1 MTFHLKRIHLADNF
15 TVGQL
20 YLNEDLV
27 CYTLEDTV
35 REIEG
40 MPVATWKV
48 PKQTAIP
55 KGEYPLSITFSNR
68 FQKDL
73 PILENVEGFIGIR
86 IHTGNSPLDTEGC
99 ILVGMTWDGS
109 SGWIADSREA
119 FKLLMPLIIEP
130 TSITI
135 S

>member
-1 MTFHLKRIHLADNF
+1 MTFHLKRIHLADSF

-27 CYTLEDTV
+27 CYTLEDKV

-73 PILENVEGFIGIR
+73 PILENVEEFIGVR

-99 ILVGMTWDGS
+99 ILVGMSWDGS

>member
-20 YLNEDLV
+20 YLNEDLI
-27 CYTLEDTV
+27 CYTLEDKV

-40 MPVATWKV
+40 LPVATWKV

-73 PILENVEGFIGIR
+73 PIIENVEGFIGVR

-99 ILVGMTWDGS
+99 ILVGNTWDGS
-109 SGWIADSREA
+109 SGWIADSRGA
-119 FKLLMPLIIEP
+119 FAKLFPMIVEP
-130 TSITI
+130 ATITI

>member
-20 YLNEDLV
+20 FLNEDLI
-27 CYTLEDTV
+27 CYTLEDKV
-35 REIEG
+35 REVEG

-55 KGEYPLSITFSNR
+55 QGEYPLSITFSNR

-73 PILENVEGFIGIR
+73 PILENVEGFIGVR

-99 ILVGMTWDGS
+99 ILVGMSWDGS

-130 TSITI
+130 TLITI

>member
-1 MTFHLKRIHLADNF
+1 MTVEIKRIHFADNF
-15 TVGQL
+15 TIGKL
-20 YLNEDLV
+20 FINDIFI
-27 CYTLEDTV
+27 CFTLEDKV
-35 REIEG
+35 REVDNK
-40 MPVATWKV
+40 PVATWKV

-55 KGEYPLSITFSNR
+55 KGEYPLRITFSNR

-73 PILENVEGFIGIR
+73 PLIENVEGFIGIR

-109 SGWIADSREA
+109 SGWIANSREA

-130 TSITI
+130 TLITI